1 MMAKEFD
8 KKKVAVEFGLFVREA
23 REKKG
28 LLQAE
33 VAEMLGISR
42 VYYTYIES
50 GSRDIYFSLGLK
62 ICAVLDLNINDF
74 AKRMK

>member
-1 MMAKEFD
+1 MNTLDKE
-8 KKKVAVEFGLFVREA
+8 KIAVEFGAFVREA

-28 LLQAE
+28 MLQSD
-33 VAEMLGISR
+33 VAEQLGVSR
-42 VYYTYIES
+42 AYYCYIES